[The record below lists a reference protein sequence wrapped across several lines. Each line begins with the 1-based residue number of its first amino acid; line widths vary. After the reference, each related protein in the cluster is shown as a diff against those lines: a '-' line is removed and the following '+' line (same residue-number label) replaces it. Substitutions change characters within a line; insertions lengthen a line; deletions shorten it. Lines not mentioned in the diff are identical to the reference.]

1 MTFCSIHIIIGNKK
15 ILDSFLWEII
25 YNYIMLVIS
34 LDSNCKQLPGLGKK
48 IFKNPI
54 LLMFC

>member
-1 MTFCSIHIIIGNKK
+1 MTFCSILIIIGNKK

-34 LDSNCKQLPGLGKK
+34 LDSNCKQLPGLGGKK
-48 IFKNPI
+48 F
-54 LLMFC
+54 